1 MVPDLIFDLGMHD
14 GSDTA
19 YYLAKGFRVVAVEA
33 NPQLCRAAERRFA
46 SEIAAGRLTILNI
59 GVGPER
65 GDFDFYVSQKLDW
78 SSFVKA
84 YAERAGP
91 VEVVRIPC
99 IPLDDLLRERGIP
112 YYLKIDIEGHDR
124 SSLAALAKLDEFPR
138 YVSVEATVGYFH
150 KTMAPLGYTGFKAV
164 NQLHHQQVVPI
175 YPPIEGRFTD
185 MKITGV
191 MSGAFGDESYGPW
204 LTFDEFDVEFRRVVE
219 KRYDGSGQQAAGV
232 PEDRFVDG
240 WYDLHAKLG

>member
-1 MVPDLIFDLGMHD
+1 MHD

-33 NPQLCRAAERRFA
+33 NPQLCVAAAERFA
-46 SEIAAGRLTILNI
+46 EQIRAGQLRILNV
-59 GVGPER
+59 GVGPQR
-65 GDFDFYVSQKLDW
+65 GDFEFYVSSKSDW
-78 SSFVKA
+78 SSFVKT

-91 VEVVRIPC
+91 VEVVRVPC
-99 IPLDDLLRERGIP
+99 IPLDELLREQGIP

-124 SSLAALAKLDEFPR
+124 SSLASLAKLDEFPR

-150 KTMAPLGYTGFKAV
+150 KTMAPLGYSAFKII
-164 NQLHHQQVVPI
+164 NQIHHQHVAPI
-175 YPPIEGRFTD
+175 SPPLEGGFTD
-185 MKITGV
+185 IKISGM

-219 KRYDGSGQQAAGV
+219 GRYEGSGQQAAGV
-232 PEDRFVDG
+232 PEDRFREG
-240 WYDLHAKLG
+240 WHDLHAKLGPN